1 MTLRPFKVGDMI
13 TVAGVTGDVKEIGL
27 FVTGLDTVDNV
38 RIYVG
43 NNKIFSDT
51 IHNYTTNPHRRVD
64 LKAQVAHSVNPH
76 DAIKRLAERVARI
89 PNVIAQPAPSVQI
102 LEFNPMGAV
111 IAVRPFCHNSHYWQ
125 VYFDTNKAISDVCG
139 EAGYAVPETRHALRK
154 LQ

>member
-1 MTLRPFKVGDMI
+1 M
-13 TVAGVTGDVKEIGL
+13 
-27 FVTGLDTVDNV
+27 N
-38 RIYVG
+38 
-43 NNKIFSDT
+43 
-51 IHNYTTNPHRRVD
+51 RVD

-76 DAIKRLAERVARI
+76 DAIKRLGERVARI

-111 IAVRPFCHNSHYWQ
+111 IAVRPSCHNSHYWQ

-139 EAGYAVPETRHALRK
+139 EAGYAVPETRHALRN